1 MSVSDKKDVSPAVND
16 VEVVKQQL
24 LKRKMELE
32 QEMVALNEEK
42 FSDDQ
47 VQDAADQALNST
59 MESLNS
65 SLQTSKI
72 DEYKRV
78 TKALDMINE
87 GVYGICAD
95 CEQVISAK
103 RLQSFPNATRCIV
116 CQELFEE
123 SGEQY
128 E

>member
-1 MSVSDKKDVSPAVND
+1 MSVSDKKDINPAGND
-16 VEVVKQQL
+16 LELVKQQL
-24 LKRKMELE
+24 LEKKAELE
-32 QEMVALNEEK
+32 QEMVLLNEEK

-47 VQDAADQALNST
+47 VQDVADQALTST
-59 MESLNS
+59 MESLKS
-65 SLQTSKI
+65 SFQSSKI

-78 TKALDMINE
+78 LKSLDMIKD

-95 CEQVISAK
+95 CEQAISAK

-123 SGEQY
+123 AGDQY

>member
-1 MSVSDKKDVSPAVND
+1 MSDKRDVNPAVND
-16 VEVVKQQL
+16 LELIKQQL
-24 LKRKMELE
+24 MEKKAEIE
-32 QEMVALNEEK
+32 QEMVLLNEEK

-47 VQDAADQALNST
+47 VQDVADQALTST
-59 MESLNS
+59 MESLKS
-65 SLQTSKI
+65 SFQNSKI

-78 TKALDMINE
+78 IKALDMIKE

-95 CEQVISAK
+95 CEQVISPK

-123 SGEQY
+123 TGDQY